1 MKQTERERQQFPGGT
16 CTEGRWS
23 VLYVGL
29 VQYTLSFTP
38 DLQKNTSRYRLK
50 LQLHFSM
57 YQLEVKSGWACLPFS
72 QTTHW
77 EGLASTSLH

>member
-38 DLQKNTSRYRLK
+38 DLQKLGHAIGLNCSCILVCTSWR
-50 LQLHFSM
+50 
-57 YQLEVKSGWACLPFS
+57 
-72 QTTHW
+72 
-77 EGLASTSLH
+77 